1 MSAGSMSCNACFCQV
16 CCSSLFA
23 SGKDRKSTAFH
34 GLLCIH
40 PITSGLFSMWLLS
53 VHVTLVVFVLYAGV
67 VMPAGRTC
75 M

>member
-1 MSAGSMSCNACFCQV
+1 
-16 CCSSLFA
+16 LFA